1 MARMGDAGGFWFVS
15 ITRTLAAFA
24 GYGLLA
30 AASLAAPQSAQ
41 ASPAVALDSAI
52 FVERLDQG
60 ARRLEPVRELNRGD
74 RVVYV
79 VTWQRSIGSGP
90 FTVTN
95 PLPRQVYFQ
104 GSANGDEQVSVD
116 GGRSWGRIGELRSG
130 ARLATPEDVTHVRWR
145 VSAELAARGSGRIAY
160 SAIVR

>member
-1 MARMGDAGGFWFVS
+1 MTF
-15 ITRTLAAFA
+15 TRTLAAFA

-30 AASLAAPQSAQ
+30 AASLAAPQTAQ
-41 ASPAVALDSAI
+41 ASPAIALDNAV

-60 ARRLEPVRELNRGD
+60 ARRLEPARELNRGD

-79 VTWQRSIGSGP
+79 VSWQRSTGSGP

-130 ARLATPEDVTHVRWR
+130 ERMATPEDVTHVRWQ
-145 VSAELAARGSGRIAY
+145 VPADLAARGSGRIAY